1 MQVEYNPFQ
10 RFTSWTGTRAS
21 EAQWP
26 LLYRL
31 VVIAILALTC
41 WGIVI
46 GAVVGIAMALE

>member
-1 MQVEYNPFQ
+1 MQVEYNPFE
-10 RFTSWTGTRAS
+10 RFASWSGARAR

-31 VVIAILALTC
+31 AAIAILAIAC

-46 GAVVGIAMALE
+46 GAVVGVAMVLG

>member
-10 RFTSWTGTRAS
+10 RFASWTGTREN

-31 VVIAILALTC
+31 LAIAILAIAC
-41 WGIVI
+41 WGILI